1 MTRAF
6 RSKTVAEPEVTQ
18 TNATIGA
25 LQEYID
31 TLIAE
36 AAKKRP
42 PPLSPK
48 EQRKKNQAAIEM
60 FHRWDEEDKT
70 DDPEELARREADWQE
85 FKKGMNENS
94 LSGRIIYPV
103 QDYP

>member
-1 MTRAF
+1 MIKASQ
-6 RSKTVAEPEVTQ
+6 SKTVAEPKISQ
-18 TNATIGA
+18 TNTTAAA

-31 TLIAE
+31 TLIVE

-42 PPLSPK
+42 LPLSPE

-60 FHRWDEEDKT
+60 LHRWDEEDKT
-70 DDPEELARREADWQE
+70 DDTEELARREAEWQE

-94 LSGRIIYPV
+94 LSGRIIYPA